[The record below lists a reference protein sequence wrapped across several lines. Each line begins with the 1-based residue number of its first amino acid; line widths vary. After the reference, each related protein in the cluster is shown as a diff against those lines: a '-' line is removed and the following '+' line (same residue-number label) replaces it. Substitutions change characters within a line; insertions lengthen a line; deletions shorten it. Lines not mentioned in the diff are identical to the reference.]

1 MTQKKK
7 RNYWFRDDSRVTMLT
22 PPEAEIMRVVW
33 DRSEPV
39 TVREVYEAIRKNR
52 PVAYT
57 TVMSVMNKL
66 ARKEVLVQDTSAAAY
81 RYTAAVSDIEVA
93 SDVLDAVVEKIL
105 AGAVEP
111 LISRLLGS
119 KNHLT
124 EEQLKRLEELLQD
137 NE

>member
-7 RNYWFRDDSRVTMLT
+7 RNFWFRDDSRVTMLT

-33 DRSEPV
+33 DRREPV
-39 TVREVYEAIRKNR
+39 TVREVYEAIRQKR

-66 ARKEVLVQDTSAAAY
+66 ARKEVLVQDKSAAAY
-81 RYTAAVSDIEVA
+81 LYAAAVSDIEVA
-93 SDVLDAVVEKIL
+93 ADVVDAVVEKIL
-105 AGAVEP
+105 AGATEP

-119 KNHLT
+119 NSRLSEK
-124 EEQLKRLEELLQD
+124 QLKRLEELLQG

>member
-1 MTQKKK
+1 MTNKKK
-7 RNYWFRDDSRVTMLT
+7 RNFWFRDDSRATMLT

-33 DRSEPV
+33 DRNEPV
-39 TVREVYEAIRKNR
+39 TVREVYETIRQKR

-66 ARKEVLVQDTSAAAY
+66 ARKEVLVQDKSAAAY
-81 RYTAAVSDIEVA
+81 LYAAAVSDVEVA
-93 SDVLDAVVEKIL
+93 SDVVDAVVEKIL
-105 AGAVEP
+105 AGATEP

-119 KNHLT
+119 NSRLS
-124 EEQLKRLEELLQD
+124 EQQLKRLEELLQR